1 MLNPTQP
8 LFFLLVYLAVLYVRP
23 HEYVPGLMGV
33 PILPICLILALVL
46 WLGRQAKDFSAP
58 QFKLIPVLTVLMA
71 WSVLMSGWLTG
82 AIAVFTEF
90 YPVVLLFFML
100 ATTVDSIAKLK
111 QVFMVLSVSMVI
123 IAAHCIDQAQ
133 TEDGIGWTGAKMID
147 ERVAYLG
154 FLSDPNDLSM
164 AFVMIL
170 PMVLYLAKHAGLV
183 FKLAWWAV
191 ALVILN
197 ALMLANSRGAI
208 LSVAAMLLQFGIL
221 RFGLMRSMVVGPI
234 LLLPILIFGPSRMS
248 EMSADEESAEG
259 RIDAWHEGF
268 QMLIHHPI
276 FGVGKGMFT
285 EYNHLTAHNS
295 FVLAM
300 AELGMVG
307 YFVWFSNV
315 VLSWMMVSRVQKT
328 SAPLVHQP
336 TEQDLA
342 QAALKPKVYGH
353 LPGPKPHPNDGA
365 SWEDI
370 QEASRTLWYGLT
382 GALVSIFFLSRSYVP
397 ILYTHI
403 ALIVAMHHLACLK
416 HPAMGPIH
424 FADRWGRLLGYTF
437 ASTIGLWLLTAILLR
452 I

>member
-23 HEYVPGLMGV
+23 HEYVPALMGV
-33 PILPICLILALVL
+33 PLLPISLIMALVL

-82 AIAVFTEF
+82 AIGVFTEF

-111 QVFMVLSVSMVI
+111 QVFMVLSVSMAI

-170 PMVLYLAKHAGLV
+170 PMVFYLAKHSGWI
-183 FKLAWWAV
+183 FKLAWGGV
-191 ALVILN
+191 AMVILN

-208 LSVAAMLLQFGIL
+208 LSVASMLLQFGIL
-221 RFGLMRSMVVGPI
+221 RFGLARSLVVGPL
-234 LLLPILIFGPSRMS
+234 LLLPIVVFGPSRMN
-248 EMSADEESAEG
+248 EISADEESAEG

-276 FGVGKGMFT
+276 FGVGKGLFT
-285 EYNHLTAHNS
+285 EYNRLTAHNS
-295 FVLAM
+295 YVLAM
-300 AELGMVG
+300 AELGLVG
-307 YFVWFSNV
+307 YFVWLSNV
-315 VLSWMMVSRVQKT
+315 VLTWMMVARVQAT
-328 SAPLVHQP
+328 PAPVVVP
-336 TEQDLA
+336 PGEQALDP
-342 QAALKPKVYGH
+342 LKPKVYGK
-353 LPGPKPHPNDGA
+353 LPAPKPHPNEGA

-370 QEASRTLWYGLT
+370 QDVSRTLWYGLT

-403 ALIVAMHHLACLK
+403 ALIVAVYHLASLK
-416 HPAMGPIH
+416 HPGLAPIQ
-424 FADRWGRLLGYTF
+424 FADRWGRLLVYALG
-437 ASTIGLWLLTAILLR
+437 STIGLWVATAILLR